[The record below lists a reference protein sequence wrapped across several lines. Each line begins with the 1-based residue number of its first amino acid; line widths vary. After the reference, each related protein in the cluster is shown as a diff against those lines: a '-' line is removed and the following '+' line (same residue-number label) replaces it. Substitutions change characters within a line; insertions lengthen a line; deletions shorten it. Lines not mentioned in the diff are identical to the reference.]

1 MFKSEILV
9 HLGFQDLSCFSDC
22 KKSDER
28 TEEENI
34 LEVSSTTISVHLGS
48 NDDNDNARA
57 EYRETGNDNN
67 FQTISYMSGKASKR
81 RETHVTASIKM
92 NADTVKF
99 IDKRNVFKEELK
111 KQLKELHGQVLLMP
125 KENRIQVTKEPGQIH
140 IKDWG
145 KKCRTKVKIF
155 CDRFSKNQFK
165 LEETNSVRKS
175 LPKLGRLL
183 QSTTAAYWIESNKT
197 LAVMSEQS
205 ERDEVLDKVNQFLQ
219 STDGKQL

>member
-1 MFKSEILV
+1 MV
-9 HLGFQDLSCFSDC
+9 HLIGFQDLSCLSDY

-28 TEEENI
+28 PDEENI
-34 LEVSSTTISVHLGS
+34 LEVSSTTRSVHLGS
-48 NDDNDNARA
+48 DDDNDNARA
-57 EYRETGNDNN
+57 EYRDTGNDNN
-67 FQTISYMSGKASKR
+67 FQTSSYMSGKASKR
-81 RETHVTASIKM
+81 RETHVTTFIKM

-99 IDKRNVFKEELK
+99 IDKRNVFKVELK

-140 IKDWG
+140 IKDWA
-145 KKCRTKVKIF
+145 KKCHTKVKIF
-155 CDRFSKNQFK
+155 CDRFSKNQFE

-183 QSTTAAYWIESNKT
+183 QRTTAAYWIESNKT

-205 ERDEVLDKVNQFLQ
+205 ERDDVLDKVNQFLQ
-219 STDGKQL
+219 STDGKQ

>member
-1 MFKSEILV
+1 MV
-9 HLGFQDLSCFSDC
+9 HLIGFQDLSCLSDC
-22 KKSDER
+22 KQPDDCKQSDER
-28 TEEENI
+28 PDEESI
-34 LEVSSTTISVHLGS
+34 LEVSSTTNSVYLGS
-48 NDDNDNARA
+48 DDDKDNARA

-67 FQTISYMSGKASKR
+67 FQTSSHMSGKASKR
-81 RETHVTASIKM
+81 RETHVTTSIKM

-125 KENRIQVTKEPGQIH
+125 KENRIQVTKEPGSIY
-140 IKDWG
+140 IKDWV
-145 KKCRTKVKIF
+145 KKCRNKVKIF
-155 CDRFSKNQFK
+155 CDRFSKNQFE

-183 QSTTAAYWIESNKT
+183 QRTTAACWIESNKT

-219 STDGKQL
+219 STDGKQ